1 MPDNPGKLS
10 RFWQEFKRRKVF
22 KVIAM
27 YAATA
32 FILLEVVDIVTP
44 ALLLP
49 SWTVTLVIVL
59 LLVGFPIA
67 VILSWIFDVTPEG
80 IVKTDS
86 MDMPQYREGSPGDGH
101 TAGTG
106 SGPGSG
112 HESGHESGRGTVRG
126 RKLLSVSNVMIAVL
140 FVAVCILLYPKIFK
154 PDRFKELRNDSG
166 MITLAVLPFDN
177 LTGDSALYFWQN
189 GISEYLINRLGSSGE
204 LAVSSSQVVSDV
216 LAGTRGIST
225 ASLAPDIARKT
236 ASKIDASTYVTGNFI
251 GAGNDYSIMLNLVNT
266 DNGELIWSTSVDGD
280 LKGDYR
286 TVLDLLS
293 DAVRNYLEIKA
304 LENRV
309 ETDLSK
315 AFPNS
320 AEAYRHYIDGLN
332 GIVAGDYESA
342 IESLEMAY
350 EIDTTFTFAAF
361 YLAYA
366 HSFSQRFDENLL
378 HWTSR
383 AYELRNNLPPVYRPW
398 IELWYACYITKEIND
413 IRRYLDMMY
422 EAALHSR
429 FLWFDLAVTSTNFM
443 DDYEN
448 ALIAFEKLED
458 LNRQW
463 EDDWKYD
470 RYYQEY
476 AWTLLMA
483 DRPGEV
489 DRITDIGLG
498 INPKDGWL
506 VLAKG
511 AARIMMNDT
520 AAVQRI
526 KEEARSL
533 ALEYY
538 GATEADNEHY
548 MGEMHCWAKDT
559 TGAVDYFRR
568 AYEMGRFNSLFILI
582 KCQLQSNMNI
592 DECLR
597 LSEYYIEQRPE
608 SWNGL
613 YLKGL
618 SLHKLG
624 RHREALDLFR
634 EVEERSLSYHKW
646 LQSNIREAER
656 ALAAG

>member
-634 EVEERSLSYHKW
+634 
-646 LQSNIREAER
+646 
-656 ALAAG
+656 

>member
-1 MPDNPGKLS
+1 MI
-10 RFWQEFKRRKVF
+10 KV
-22 KVIAM
+22 VGM

-59 LLVGFPIA
+59 LSVGFPIA
-67 VILSWIFDVTPEG
+67 LILSWIFDVTPEG

-86 MDMPQYREGSPGDGH
+86 MEKPPDREVHPGDAH
-101 TAGTG
+101 AAGTG

-112 HESGHESGRGTVRG
+112 HESGSAAVRG
-126 RKLLSVSNVMIAVL
+126 KKLLSMSNVMIAVL

-236 ASKIDASTYVTGNFI
+236 ASKIDASTYITGNFI
-251 GAGNDYSIMLNLVNT
+251 GAGNDYSLMLNLVNT
-266 DNGELIWSTSVDGD
+266 ENGELIWSTSVEGD

-293 DAVRNYLEIKA
+293 DTVRNYLEIKA

-309 ETDLSK
+309 EADLSK

-320 AEAYRHYIDGLN
+320 AEAYRHYIEGLN
-332 GIVAGDYESA
+332 SIVAGDYESA

-366 HSFSQRFDENLL
+366 HSFSNQFNEDLL

-383 AYELRNNLPPVYRPW
+383 AHELRNNLPPAYRPW
-398 IELWYACYITKEIND
+398 IELWYACYITKDISD

-422 EAALHSR
+422 QAVLHSR
-429 FLWFDLAVTSTNFM
+429 FLWFDLAVTSTSFM
-443 DDYEN
+443 DDYEK
-448 ALIAFEKLED
+448 ALIAFRKLED
-458 LNRQW
+458 LNRRW
-463 EDDWKYD
+463 EDDWRYGKYY
-470 RYYQEY
+470 REY

-489 DRITDIGLG
+489 DRIVDIGQG

-511 AARIMMNDT
+511 AARIMMNDS
-520 AAVQRI
+520 AAVQQI

-533 ALEYY
+533 VLDYY

-548 MGEMHCWAKDT
+548 IGEMHCWAKDT
-559 TGAVDYFRR
+559 IGAVEYFRR
-568 AYEMGRFNSLFILI
+568 AYDMGRLNSLYMLI
-582 KCQLQSNMNI
+582 ISQLQSNMNI

-597 LSEYYIEQRPE
+597 LSEHYIEQRPE
-608 SWNGL
+608 SWNGP

-634 EVEERSLSYHKW
+634 ETEERSLGYHKW
-646 LQSNIREAER
+646 LQRAIREAER
-656 ALAAG
+656 ALAAS

>member
-1 MPDNPGKLS
+1 M
-10 RFWQEFKRRKVF
+10 
-22 KVIAM
+22 IAV

-59 LLVGFPIA
+59 LSVGFPIA
-67 VILSWIFDVTPEG
+67 IILSWIFDVTPEG

-86 MDMPQYREGSPGDGH
+86 MDMPADREAVPGDGYEDFS
-101 TAGTG
+101 TSGRKSGDDSG
-106 SGPGSG
+106 SGAI
-112 HESGHESGRGTVRG
+112 RK
-126 RKLLSVSNVMIAVL
+126 RKLLSMSNVMIAVL

-154 PDRFKELRNDSG
+154 PDRFKELRDESG

-204 LAVSSSQVVSDV
+204 LAVSSSQVISDV
-216 LAGTRGIST
+216 LAGTREVNT

-236 ASKIDASTYVTGNFI
+236 ASKINASTYVTGNFI

-266 DNGELIWSTSVDGD
+266 ENGELIWSTSVDGD

-286 TVLDLLS
+286 AVLSRLS
-293 DAVRNYLEIKA
+293 DTVRNYLEIKA
-304 LENRV
+304 LEKRV
-309 ETDLSK
+309 ETDLSR

-332 GIVAGDYESA
+332 AIVAGNYEQA
-342 IESLEMAY
+342 IESLTGAY
-350 EIDTTFTFAAF
+350 ELDTTFTFAAF

-366 HSFSQRFDENLL
+366 HSFSQQFDENLL
-378 HWTSR
+378 HWTGR
-383 AYELRNNLPPVYRPW
+383 AHELRNNLPPAYRPW
-398 IELWYACYITKEIND
+398 IELWYACYITKDISD

-422 EAALHSR
+422 EAAMHSR

-443 DDYEN
+443 DDYTK
-448 ALIAFEKLED
+448 ALIAFEKLEE
-458 LNRQW
+458 LNRKW

-489 DRITDIGLG
+489 DRIVDIGLK
-498 INPKDGWL
+498 INSQDGWL
-506 VLAKG
+506 VLARG
-511 AARIMMNDT
+511 AARIMMNDS
-520 AAVQRI
+520 AAVRRI
-526 KEEARSL
+526 KEELRNL
-533 ALEYY
+533 AEYY

-548 MGEMHCWAKDT
+548 TGQMHCWAKDT
-559 TGAVDYFRR
+559 IGAVDYFRR
-568 AYEMGRFNSLFILI
+568 AYEMGRFNSLYMLI
-582 KCQLQSNMNI
+582 RCQLQINMNI

-597 LSEYYIEQRPE
+597 LSEHYIEQRPE
-608 SWNGL
+608 SWNGP

-624 RHREALDLFR
+624 RYREALDLFR
-634 EVEERSLSYHKW
+634 EVEERALGYHKW
-646 LQSNIREAER
+646 LQRDIREAER
-656 ALAAG
+656 ALAGQDQG

>member
-1 MPDNPGKLS
+1 M
-10 RFWQEFKRRKVF
+10 
-22 KVIAM
+22 IAM

-32 FILLEVVDIVTP
+32 FIILELVDIVTP

-59 LLVGFPIA
+59 LSVGFPVAI
-67 VILSWIFDVTPEG
+67 ILSWIFDVTPEG
-80 IVKTDS
+80 IVKTEPDGDS
-86 MDMPQYREGSPGDGH
+86 PDREPPVEGEPAR
-101 TAGTG
+101 T
-106 SGPGSG
+106 
-112 HESGHESGRGTVRG
+112 
-126 RKLLSVSNVMIAVL
+126 RKLFSASNIIIAVL
-140 FVAVCILLYPKIFK
+140 LVTVCILLYPKVFK
-154 PDRFKELRNDSG
+154 NDQFKELRDESG

-177 LTGDSALYFWQN
+177 LTGDSTLYFWQN

-204 LAVSSSQVVSDV
+204 LAVSSSQVVNDV
-216 LAGTRGIST
+216 LAGTREVNT
-225 ASLAPDIARKT
+225 AALAPEIARKT
-236 ASKIDASTYVTGNFI
+236 ASKINASTYVTGNFI

-266 DNGELIWSTSVDGD
+266 ESGDLIWSTSVDGD

-286 TVLDLLS
+286 AVLSRLS
-293 DAVRNYLEIKA
+293 DTVRNYIEIKA
-304 LENRV
+304 LEKRV

-320 AEAYRHYIDGLN
+320 ADAYRHYIDGLN
-332 GIVAGDYESA
+332 SMVADDYSSA
-342 IESLEMAY
+342 IESLEAAY

-378 HWTSR
+378 HWTGR
-383 AYELRNNLPPVYRPW
+383 AHELRNNLPPAYRPW
-398 IELWYACYITKEIND
+398 IELWYACYITKDIND

-443 DDYEN
+443 DDYEK
-448 ALIAFEKLED
+448 ALMAFEKLED

-483 DRPGEV
+483 DRPEEV
-489 DRITDIGLG
+489 DRITDIGLR
-498 INPKDGWL
+498 INPKNGWL

-511 AARIMMNDT
+511 AAGIMMHDT
-520 AAVQRI
+520 AAIQRY
-526 KEEARSL
+526 KEEVRSL
-533 ALEYY
+533 AIEYY
-538 GATEADNEHY
+538 GVTEAYTEHI

-559 TGAVDYFRR
+559 IGAVGYFRK
-568 AYEMGRFNSLFILI
+568 AYDMGRFNSLFMLI
-582 KCQLQSNMNI
+582 RCQLESNMNI

-597 LSEYYIEQRPE
+597 LSEHYIEQRPE

-618 SLHKLG
+618 ALHQMG

-634 EVEERSLSYHKW
+634 EVEERSLGYHKW

-656 ALAAG
+656 ALAGQDQG